1 MWAIQDAKNK
11 LSQVVDLALTQGE
24 QDITVRG
31 KEAVT
36 VIATCELRRLRG
48 HPQSLVEFLSDSPLS
63 LLTNLDASRQK

>member
-36 VIATCELRRLRG
+36 IIATSELRRLRG
-48 HPQSLVEFLSDSPLS
+48 HPQSLVEFLSASPLS
-63 LLTNLDASRQK
+63 SLKNPDAGRHK

>member
-24 QDITVRG
+24 QEITVRG

-36 VIATCELRRLRG
+36 VISTGELRRLRG
-48 HPQSLVEFLSDSPLS
+48 HPQSLVEFLEEAPLRT
-63 LLTNLDASRQK
+63 LKNLDTGRAK

>member
-24 QDITVRG
+24 QEITVRG

-36 VIATCELRRLRG
+36 VISTCELRRLRG
-48 HPQSLVEFLSDSPLS
+48 HPQSLVEFLGEAPLS
-63 LLTNLDASRQK
+63 ALKNLDTGRTK